1 MAVEVTA
8 KNFEEVLKEK
18 NITVLDF
25 WAPWCGPCRML
36 GPVIDS
42 LHDDYLDKNV
52 TIGKVNVD
60 ENGTVAAQY
69 GVRSIPTIIFLKD
82 GVEVPNTK
90 IVGPKGKKDFET
102 VIDEL
107 LKSVETN

>member
-1 MAVEVTA
+1 MAVEVTT

-42 LHDDYLDKNV
+42 LYDDNKEKNV
-52 TIGKVNVD
+52 TIGKINVD
-60 ENGTVAAQY
+60 ENGTIAAQY
-69 GVRSIPTIIFLKD
+69 GVRSIPTVIFLKD
-82 GVEVPNTK
+82 GVEVPETK
-90 IVGPKGKKDFET
+90 IVGPKNKSDFQA
-102 VIDEL
+102 VIDRL
-107 LKSVETN
+107 LEKTEA

>member
-36 GPVIDS
+36 GPVIDE
-42 LHDDYLDKNV
+42 LHNDYIDKNI

-60 ENGTVAAQY
+60 ENGTIAAQY
-69 GVRSIPTIIFLKD
+69 GVRSIPTVIFLKD

-90 IVGPKGKKDFET
+90 IVGPKAKSDFKA
-102 VIDEL
+102 VIDGL
-107 LKSVETN
+107 LEKTEA

>member
-1 MAVEVTA
+1 MERT
-8 KNFEEVLKEK
+8 FEE
-18 NITVLDF
+18 I
-25 WAPWCGPCRML
+25 
-36 GPVIDS
+36 
-42 LHDDYLDKNV
+42 
-52 TIGKVNVD
+52 VNTT
-60 ENGTVAAQY
+60 E
-69 GVRSIPTIIFLKD
+69 LKD